1 MLNQEPVNGYL
12 GGDMVCGIGA
22 DVVEILRIK
31 KSALRFGRRFFE
43 RVFTDNEIKYCQ
55 SKKRGY
61 EHLAARFAAKEAV
74 LKALG
79 VGWPMIP
86 LKHVEVV
93 NDPST
98 GSPEIRLY
106 GKAKYLAASLQAH
119 TIFISLSHSE
129 HFATAFAVATK
140 KVGY

>member
-1 MLNQEPVNGYL
+1 
-12 GGDMVCGIGA
+12 MVCGIGA

-31 KSALRFGRRFFE
+31 KSFLRFGRRFLE
-43 RVFTDNEIKYCQ
+43 RIFTENEIKYCQ
-55 SKKRGY
+55 SKKRSY

-74 LKALG
+74 LKTFG

-86 LKHVEVV
+86 LRNIEVT
-93 NDPST
+93 NDPIT
-98 GSPEIRLY
+98 GSPEIQLS
-106 GKAKYLAASLQAH
+106 GKAKYMADSIQAH

-140 KVGY
+140 KMGY